1 MSAITKNIPTT
12 GLRKEKKR
20 GVHPII
26 LTIVW
31 IGAFI
36 WLIPIVGSILTS
48 LRGFDDFNERGFWSI
63 PERISLDNYVKAWGK
78 MGIDKYLLNSF
89 IVTIPSLIGCI
100 MLASMCAYALVRF
113 QFKLAKP
120 LYYMFVAG
128 LLLPFQML
136 LLPVFKLTNDLGVYN
151 TYWALIFFHTAF
163 QLAFCTF
170 VLRNFMKTVPAS
182 LFESAMIDGATE
194 WTIFLRIAF
203 PLMMPGIASL
213 ATLEFTWIFND
224 YLWALVLIT
233 DNSLKPITTGLANLR
248 GQFTTDYPLIVAG
261 SIIACAP
268 TLIVFFALQRYF
280 IGGLTVGATKG

>member
-12 GLRKEKKR
+12 GSRKEKKR

-48 LRGFDDFNERGFWSI
+48 LRGFDDFNARGFWSI
-63 PERISLDNYVKAWGK
+63 PESISLDNYVKAWGK

>member
-1 MSAITKNIPTT
+1 MSAITKDVPTV
-12 GLRKEKKR
+12 GSRKEKKR
-20 GVHPII
+20 GVHPAI
-26 LTIVW
+26 LTLVW

-36 WLIPIVGSILTS
+36 WLIPIAGSVLTS
-48 LRGFDDFNERGFWSI
+48 LRGFDDFNARGFWSI
-63 PERISLDNYVKAWGK
+63 PERISLDNYVRAWGK

-89 IVTIPSLIGCI
+89 IVTIPALIGCI

-170 VLRNFMKTVPAS
+170 VLRNFMKTVPSS

-248 GQFTTDYPLIVAG
+248 GQYTTDYPLIVAG

>member
-1 MSAITKNIPTT
+1 MSATAQEIPVVKSKPKTK
-12 GLRKEKKR
+12 K
-20 GVHPII
+20 GVHPVI
-26 LTIVW
+26 LFIVW
-31 IGAFI
+31 FGAFL
-36 WLIPIVGSILTS
+36 WLVPIAGSVLTS
-48 LRGFDDFNERGFWSI
+48 LRGFDDFNARGFWSI
-63 PERISLDNYVKAWGK
+63 PETISLDNYIRAWGK

-89 IVTIPSLIGCI
+89 IITLPSLFGCI
-100 MLASMCAYALVRF
+100 MLSSMCAYALVRF

-120 LYYMFVAG
+120 IYFMFVGG

-136 LLPVFKLTNDLGVYN
+136 LLPVFKLSNDLNIYN

-163 QLAFCTF
+163 QLAFSTF

-182 LFESAMIDGATE
+182 LFESAQIDGATE

-224 YLWALVLIT
+224 YLWALVLVT
-233 DNSLKPITTGLANLR
+233 DNALKPITTGLSNLR

-261 SIIACAP
+261 SILACAP

>member
-1 MSAITKNIPTT
+1 MSVAAQDLPRVSSKKM
-12 GLRKEKKR
+12 RK
-20 GVHPII
+20 GVHPVI
-26 LTIVW
+26 LAVVW
-31 IGAFI
+31 IGAI
-36 WLIPIVGSILTS
+36 LWLVPIVGSVLTS
-48 LRGFDDFNERGFWSI
+48 LRTFDDFNNNGFWSI
-63 PERISLDNYVKAWGK
+63 PETLTLDNYVRAWGR
-78 MGIDKYLLNSF
+78 MGINKYLLNSF
-89 IVTIPSLIGCI
+89 IITLPALVGCI

-113 QFKLAKP
+113 QFRLAKP
-120 LYYMFVAG
+120 LYFMFVGG

-136 LLPVFKLTNDLGVYN
+136 LLPVFRLTNDLGIHN

-182 LFESAMIDGATE
+182 LFESAMIDGAGE

-203 PLMMPGIASL
+203 PLMLPGIASL

-233 DNSLKPITTGLANLR
+233 DNALKPITTGLANLR

-261 SIIACAP
+261 SILACVP
-268 TLIVFFALQRYF
+268 TLVVFFALQRYF

>member
-1 MSAITKNIPTT
+1 MSATTQEIPSTSTKPK
-12 GLRKEKKR
+12 RSR
-20 GVHPII
+20 GVSPVI
-26 LTIVW
+26 LAIVW

-36 WLIPIVGSILTS
+36 WLIPIAGSILTS
-48 LRGFDDFNERGFWSI
+48 FRGFDDFNANGFWSW
-63 PERISLDNYVKAWGK
+63 PESFSLDNYVRAWGK
-78 MGIDKYLLNSF
+78 MGIDRYLLNSF
-89 IVTIPSLIGCI
+89 IITLPALFGCI
-100 MLASMCAYALVRF
+100 SLASMCAYALVRF

-136 LLPVFKLTNDLGVYN
+136 LLPVFQLSDQLGVYN
-151 TYWALIFFHTAF
+151 TYWALILFHTAF
-163 QLAFCTF
+163 QTAFCTF
-170 VLRNFMKTVPAS
+170 VLRNFMKTVPPS
-182 LFESAMIDGATE
+182 LFESAMIDGAGE
-194 WTIFLRIAF
+194 WTIFLRIAL
-203 PLMMPGIASL
+203 PLMLPGIASL

-224 YLWALVLIT
+224 YLWALVLVT

>member
-1 MSAITKNIPTT
+1 
-12 GLRKEKKR
+12 
-20 GVHPII
+20 
-26 LTIVW
+26 
-31 IGAFI
+31 
-36 WLIPIVGSILTS
+36 
-48 LRGFDDFNERGFWSI
+48 
-63 PERISLDNYVKAWGK
+63 
-78 MGIDKYLLNSF
+78 MGIDRYLLNSF
-89 IVTIPSLIGCI
+89 IITLPALVGCI

-120 LYYMFVAG
+120 LYFMFVAG

-136 LLPVFKLTNDLGVYN
+136 LLPVFELTNQLKVYN

-182 LFESAMIDGATE
+182 LFESAMIDGAGE

-203 PLMMPGIASL
+203 PLMLPGIASL

-224 YLWALVLIT
+224 YLWALVLVT
-233 DNSLKPITTGLANLR
+233 DNALKPITTGLANLR

-261 SIIACAP
+261 SILACVP
-268 TLIVFFALQRYF
+268 TLVVFFALQRYF

>member
-1 MSAITKNIPTT
+1 MSATAREIPMV
-12 GLRKEKKR
+12 KSKPEKKR
-20 GVHPII
+20 SVHPII
-26 LTIVW
+26 LFIVW
-31 IGAFI
+31 FGAFL
-36 WLIPIVGSILTS
+36 WLVPIVGSVLTS
-48 LRGFDDFNERGFWSI
+48 LRGFDDFNARGFWSI
-63 PERISLDNYVKAWGK
+63 PESISLDNYVRAWGK
-78 MGIDKYLLNSF
+78 MGIDRYLVNSF
-89 IVTIPSLIGCI
+89 IITIPALIGCI
-100 MLASMCAYALVRF
+100 MLSSMCAYCLVRF

-120 LYYMFVAG
+120 IYFMFVGG

-136 LLPVFKLTNDLGVYN
+136 LLPVFKLSNDLGIYN
-151 TYWALIFFHTAF
+151 TYWALIFFHTSF
-163 QLAFCTF
+163 QLAFSTF

-224 YLWALVLIT
+224 YLWALVLVT
-233 DNSLKPITTGLANLR
+233 DNALKPITTGLSNLR

-261 SIIACAP
+261 SILACAP

>member
-1 MSAITKNIPTT
+1 MSANAIDVPKI
-12 GLRKEKKR
+12 GSRKEKKK
-20 GVHPII
+20 GVHPAI
-26 LTIVW
+26 LTLVW

-48 LRGFDDFNERGFWSI
+48 LRGFDDFNAKGFWSI
-63 PERISLDNYVKAWGK
+63 PERISLDNYVRAWGK
-78 MGIDKYLLNSF
+78 MGIDRYLLNSF
-89 IVTIPSLIGCI
+89 IVTIPALIGCI

-182 LFESAMIDGATE
+182 LFESAMIDGASE

-224 YLWALVLIT
+224 YLWALVLVT

-248 GQFTTDYPLIVAG
+248 GQYTTDYPLIVAG
-261 SIIACAP
+261 SIIACTP

>member
-1 MSAITKNIPTT
+1 MSAITKDVQVI
-12 GLRKEKKR
+12 GSSKEKKK
-20 GVHPII
+20 GVHPAI
-26 LTIVW
+26 LAIVW
-31 IGAFI
+31 IGAFV
-36 WLIPIVGSILTS
+36 WLIPIVGSVLTS
-48 LRGFDDFNERGFWSI
+48 FRGFDDFNARGFWSI
-63 PERISLDNYVKAWGK
+63 PEAFTLDNYIRAWGK

-89 IVTIPSLIGCI
+89 IVTIPSLFGCI

>member
-1 MSAITKNIPTT
+1 M
-12 GLRKEKKR
+12 
-20 GVHPII
+20 
-26 LTIVW
+26 
-31 IGAFI
+31 
-36 WLIPIVGSILTS
+36 TS
-48 LRGFDDFNERGFWSI
+48 LRGFDDFNAKGFWSI
-63 PERISLDNYVKAWGK
+63 PERISLDNYVRAWGK
-78 MGIDKYLLNSF
+78 MGIDRYLLNSF
-89 IVTIPSLIGCI
+89 IVTIPALIGCI

-182 LFESAMIDGATE
+182 LFESAMIDGASE

-224 YLWALVLIT
+224 YLWALVLVT

-248 GQFTTDYPLIVAG
+248 GQYTTDYPLIVAG
-261 SIIACAP
+261 SIIACTP
-268 TLIVFFALQRYF
+268 TLIVFFALQRYL
-280 IGGLTVGATKG
+280 IGGLTVGAPKG

>member
-1 MSAITKNIPTT
+1 MSAITKDIPTV
-12 GLRKEKKR
+12 GSSKEKKK
-20 GVHPII
+20 GVHPVI

-36 WLIPIVGSILTS
+36 WLIPIVGSVLTS
-48 LRGFDDFNERGFWSI
+48 LRGFDDFNARGFWSI
-63 PERISLDNYVKAWGK
+63 PERISLDNYVRAWGK

-248 GQFTTDYPLIVAG
+248 GQYTTDYPLIVAG